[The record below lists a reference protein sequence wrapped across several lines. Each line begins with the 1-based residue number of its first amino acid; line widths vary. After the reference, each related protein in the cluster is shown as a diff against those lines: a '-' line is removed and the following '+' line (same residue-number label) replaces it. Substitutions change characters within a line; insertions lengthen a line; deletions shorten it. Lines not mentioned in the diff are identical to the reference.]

1 MSIKYDIWYIF
12 CYSEDNFGKA
22 LERLK
27 LSISSI
33 PKKYRINIL
42 TWHNN
47 LEQNLNLKDKNIKI
61 FLVEKKEFSKSFY
74 LNKIAFI
81 YDYNNYF
88 YLADNDLYFHN
99 EYFNWLEYISDEL
112 DYNKNDLRIITLNY
126 NLRAKKKLYF
136 LPDKLYP
143 ILSEKFPFLYDWD
156 LPKDLEDILRSFDMK
171 SGFAHGCGLIPIK
184 PLKEIGGYNEEMIGY
199 GPEDDLFNR
208 RLALN
213 ARTYYHRGTFRSSTF
228 HICHRNLNHQNKL
241 SNWLYWKKI
250 IYDLNRNGV
259 HSDGR
264 IINR

>member
-1 MSIKYDIWYIF
+1 M
-12 CYSEDNFGKA
+12 
-22 LERLK
+22 
-27 LSISSI
+27 
-33 PKKYRINIL
+33 
-42 TWHNN
+42 
-47 LEQNLNLKDKNIKI
+47 NIKTYRPI
-61 FLVEKKEFSKSFY
+61 FFQVVSFLIPILSFGLLSNRLLINVNQPYIKEFSLY
-74 LNKIAFI
+74 LSLVTITS
-81 YDYNNYF
+81 
-88 YLADNDLYFHN
+88 L
-99 EYFNWLEYISDEL
+99 LEFGQLNALILSVSKTK
-112 DYNKNDLRIITLNY
+112 KNDLRIITLNY

-213 ARTYYHRGTFRSSTF
+213 ARTYYHKGTFRSSTF